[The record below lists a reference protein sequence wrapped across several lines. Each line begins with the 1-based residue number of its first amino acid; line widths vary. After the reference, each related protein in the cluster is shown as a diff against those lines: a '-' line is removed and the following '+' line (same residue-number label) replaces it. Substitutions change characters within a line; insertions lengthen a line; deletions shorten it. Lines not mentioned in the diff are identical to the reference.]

1 MHALL
6 ISNFLLYQ
14 EAEGKTWVQEINHY
28 FDHQP
33 SFSKEGMWAG
43 ASRAATVLV
52 PWKALAELLT
62 VCLSE
67 LYIVPQDDF
76 LCRSH

>member
-1 MHALL
+1 
-6 ISNFLLYQ
+6 
-14 EAEGKTWVQEINHY
+14 
-28 FDHQP
+28 
-33 SFSKEGMWAG
+33 MWAG